1 MFWSRALAL
10 HGICLLFASEAFGQ
24 NDGSLPGQP
33 GRDWMLVVS
42 ALTDERDYESL
53 LGGFYLAFDDDSWF
67 SFAAGQSRA
76 PSNEQDVRASLV
88 SLGVEHDFGPLG
100 FGLSADRWGDAD
112 NLESLDWRG
121 EVFVERDRFRVGL
134 TREARSIDIY
144 FSGDGEPILT
154 DLRSIAIHAD
164 AFGID
169 WRVRLAPEWRVYGN
183 WTDYDY
189 PRRVRVVPRADR
201 LDLLSTSAVTL
212 AYSFVDGNRRI
223 GIERSIGFRLVS
235 FDYGTDRS
243 TIAAGTTRSLS
254 ASVLWPVARRFDL
267 EFRLGSSRAD
277 GFGSSVYGG
286 LSLLTYGGG

>member
-10 HGICLLFASEAFGQ
+10 PGLCLLFASQALAQ
-24 NDGSLPGQP
+24 DAGSQPGQP
-33 GRDWMLVVS
+33 GRDWMLVLS

-53 LGGFYLAFDDDSWF
+53 LGGFYLALADDTWL

-76 PSNEQDVRASLV
+76 PSTEQEVRAGLV

-100 FGLSADRWGDAD
+100 FGLSADRWGDAN

-154 DLRSIAIHAD
+154 DLRSVGIDAD
-164 AFGID
+164 GFGID
-169 WRVRLAPEWRVYGN
+169 WRVRLAPAWRVYGN
-183 WTDYDY
+183 WADYDY

-212 AYSFVDGNRRI
+212 AYSFVDRYQRI
-223 GIERSIGFRLVS
+223 GIERSFGFRLVS
-235 FDYGTDRS
+235 FDYSQDRS
-243 TIAAGTTRSLS
+243 TIASGRIRSLA
-254 ASVLWPVARRFDL
+254 ASVLWPVAPRFDV

-286 LSLLTYGGG
+286 LSLLIYGDG